1 MSVLNTDHSSPSP
14 TTLPPPVPVTATP
27 SHHLHLLQPHQPL
40 THRGLAHPQDA
51 NLGLGEDPTRVFF
64 RYRPL
69 PSAASSEPRAQPTR
83 AQCQVT
89 NHSPAYIKHSPTCI
103 CISYRYSSAPTT
115 LFPDCP
121 TYRLV
126 RTTVRRSPP
135 PAALSAH
142 LDFIKSRSSLTS
154 QSPQACIKHSPRAT
168 LTRLIHPSPWITCS
182 PGRLS
187 APTTNCQNLLTAR

>member
-89 NHSPAYIKHSPTCI
+89 NHSPATSNTAQPASVSATDSALLPQHSSPT
-103 CISYRYSSAPTT
+103 APHTD
-115 LFPDCP
+115 LSVQPCDNHH
-121 TYRLV
+121 RLQLLQHPS
-126 RTTVRRSPP
+126 TS
-135 PAALSAH
+135 LSQGA
-142 LDFIKSRSSLTS
+142 
-154 QSPQACIKHSPRAT
+154 PSPRDQPRPASSTAT
-168 LTRLIHPSPWITCS
+168 EQPSPASIILV
-182 PGRLS
+182 P
-187 APTTNCQNLLTAR
+187 

>member
-27 SHHLHLLQPHQPL
+27 THDSPL
-40 THRGLAHPQDA
+40 PRAPAGRQ
-51 NLGLGEDPTRVFF
+51 LGTRRRPTRVFF

-126 RTTVRRSPP
+126 RTTVRQPPP
-135 PAALSAH
+135 PAALAAH
-142 LDFIKSRSSLTS
+142 LDFVKSRGSLTS
-154 QSPQACIKHSPRAT
+154 RSTQACIKHSHRAT
-168 LTRLIHPSPWITCS
+168 LTRLNHPRPLITCS
-182 PGRLS
+182 PGPIS
-187 APTTNCQNLLTAR
+187 APMMNCQKILTVR